1 MDFRTPTLIPWG
13 LTSFDTF
20 CWSMTSYY
28 RWLHMSA
35 HPNPSIQL
43 WLSPSFPSSLLK
55 QNWNIES
62 LLIEKG
68 INREY
73 EVQKYVLQR
82 EAEIN
87 YGFIWKKKK
96 SLDPS
101 VLQLPPWKNG
111 MELNKHTLQKER
123 RVSWLNKEF
132 EWYKQSLF
140 NIRVLPASSMKI
152 C

>member
-13 LTSFDTF
+13 LTFDTF
-20 CWSMTSYY
+20 VDQWHPTTVGPYVSTSQPTY
-28 RWLHMSA
+28 
-35 HPNPSIQL
+35 NCGF
-43 WLSPSFPSSLLK
+43 PSFPSSLLK

-87 YGFIWKKKK
+87 YGFVWKKKK

-101 VLQLPPWKNG
+101 VLQWKKWQ
-111 MELNKHTLQKER
+111 ELNKHTLQKE